1 MVVRVV
7 SKEGE
12 GAGQSHGDVAERGHD
27 FVDVD
32 VGVPSEVGEVVD
44 TAVQGVVEQSSEQ
57 IGVEEHEPDWQILNE
72 VGVTLAR

>member
-12 GAGQSHGDVAERGHD
+12 RAGQSHGDVAERGHD

-44 TAVQGVVEQSSEQ
+44 TAVQGVVEQSSKQ